1 MYRPPIPHSILIEN
15 TLTPAMDAF
24 NTTNFMTFCPQETM
38 KAKFASSCVSCGDEI
53 KRGKEITKD
62 TSGKWVHKHC
72 ASETVD
78 LP

>member
-1 MYRPPIPHSILIEN
+1 MKEGLEN
-15 TLTPAMDAF
+15 
-24 NTTNFMTFCPQETM
+24 NM
-38 KAKFASSCVSCGDEI
+38 KAKFSSSCVSCGDEI